1 MPAEVVGVNKIV
13 NNLQRYSFDEFE
25 IYRGKNG
32 KSSVHHDTVGDNQDE
47 NDLIERFEDWANSLL
62 ESEPNNFQI
71 YSMQL
76 FESPDGSKKRR
87 GTVNFTFQLTEQPA
101 GNRFKKREGE
111 AMNGDYVHKD
121 TMLLAIENANLQNKL
136 AMMEQRLTEIENDNQ
151 DDDFDEVDTSIGGA
165 LQSAIQDKLP
175 QLIDLAIGMLT
186 NTNKQT
192 SNLMNTAIGSN
203 IDQIITEFRTINPNI
218 ESDLF
223 KLLQLA
229 KTKPELFKMLIQ
241 QLRSM

>member
-13 NNLQRYSFDEFE
+13 KNLQRYTFDEFE

-76 FESPDGSKKRR
+76 FESPDGSKKRK

-101 GNRFKKREGE
+101 GNHFRKKESE
-111 AMNGDYVHKD
+111 AMNGEYVHKD
-121 TMLLAIENANLQNKL
+121 TMLLAIENANLQNRL
-136 AMMEQRLTEIENDNQ
+136 AQLEQRLNEVENDND

-165 LQSAIQDKLP
+165 LQTAIQDKLP
-175 QLIDLAIGMLT
+175 QLLDLAIGMLM
-186 NTNKQT
+186 NNNKQT
-192 SNLMNTAIGSN
+192 NTIMNTGIGSN
-203 IDQIITEFRTINPNI
+203 IDEIISEFRTINPNI
-218 ESDLF
+218 ESDLQ

-229 KTKPELFKMLIQ
+229 KTKPDLFKMLIT